1 MKRALSKEVT
11 VPFKACDT
19 FWSLMYLIAFEIDSI
34 EVVKDLNTEH
44 GWKTWNWATAVRL
57 CRNYFA
63 ECVEIARP
71 GISPKI
77 DFQILH
83 TDITIDHWFKDG
95 DSTVFRLI
103 DYVETR
109 STFRNKVMD
118 DWFDNALRGEHYV
131 MTLLATV
138 GGDVGYDKLWDRL
151 IANSLK
157 WHGSVSVIHLQDES
171 LDLATLD
178 YATNKIL
185 GTAVGDMDYRVDVS
199 KIDSERQ
206 ETLSQIEFFD
216 RIFKEIERR
225 ETVRRQADI
234 ERDSSIHETIT
245 YTIQLISVGN
255 KGKAA
260 RAIADQFQIP
270 VSEALSSLKELPI
283 ILAEGATIEQ
293 ANLFQEALSV
303 ARAQVKLIE
312 E

>member
-1 MKRALSKEVT
+1 
-11 VPFKACDT
+11 
-19 FWSLMYLIAFEIDSI
+19 MYLIAFEIDSI

-57 CRNYFA
+57 CRNYFG

-118 DWFDNALRGEHYV
+118 DWFDNALRREHYV

-225 ETVRRQADI
+225 EAVRRQADI

-283 ILAEGATIEQ
+283 VLAEGATIEQ

>member
-1 MKRALSKEVT
+1 
-11 VPFKACDT
+11 
-19 FWSLMYLIAFEIDSI
+19 MYLIAFEIDSI

-57 CRNYFA
+57 CRNYFG

-118 DWFDNALRGEHYV
+118 DWFDNALRREHYV

-199 KIDSERQ
+199 KIDLERQ

-234 ERDSSIHETIT
+234 ERDSRIHETIT

-283 ILAEGATIEQ
+283 VLAEGATIEQ

>member
-1 MKRALSKEVT
+1 MKRVLSKEVIVSFET
-11 VPFKACDT
+11 CDT

-118 DWFDNALRGEHYV
+118 DWFDNALRREHYV

-225 ETVRRQADI
+225 EAVRRQADI

-283 ILAEGATIEQ
+283 VLAEGATIEQ